1 MKSELQIIEEY
12 IDYYNEREFV
22 EKLTVPEQ
30 ALYKCHLR
38 DTISFALFSTHAR
51 LKELFSNL
59 TTPFDCDN
67 MDG

>member
-1 MKSELQIIEEY
+1 MKNELQIIEEY

-22 EKLTVPEQ
+22 EKLTVAEQ
-30 ALYKCHLR
+30 ALYKCQLR
-38 DTISFALFSTHAR
+38 DTMSFALFSVYAR
-51 LKELFSNL
+51 LKELFNNL